1 MKLAVI
7 STAINPFALVVSKD
21 GLFKTIPGIPTL
33 THALQ
38 IRMSELKSAI
48 EKDAG
53 EVITGELMPPVAPET
68 EVWGAG
74 VTYLRS
80 RDARKEESD
89 TPDVYQR
96 VYEADRPELFFKAT
110 CRRTVG
116 NGDPIGIRYDSEA
129 SVPEPE
135 VAIVVNKFRE
145 IIGFSI
151 CNDMTARTIE
161 GENPLYLP
169 QAKSYLGSTS
179 LGPDITLAWLA
190 PSAADMSIHAEIKRG
205 SEIVWQADTAL
216 SGLNRTLPDLVD
228 YLFRCQTF
236 PDGVILSTGT
246 GIIPPLEFITK
257 EGDVISITVNG
268 LGLLSNPVV
277 TISADVNEAI

>member
-7 STAINPFALVVSKD
+7 STATNPFALVVSKN
-21 GLFKTIPGIPTL
+21 GMYKTITGIPTL
-33 THALQ
+33 TQALQ
-38 IRMSELKSAI
+38 IRMSELKVAI

-53 EVITGELMPPVAPET
+53 EVVTGVLGPPVAPET

>member
-7 STAINPFALVVSKD
+7 STATNPFALVVSKN
-21 GLFKTIPGIPTL
+21 GVFKTIPGIPTL
-33 THALQ
+33 TQALQ
-38 IRMSELKSAI
+38 MPMSDLKVAI

-53 EVITGELMPPVAPET
+53 EVVKGDLVPPVAPET

-268 LGLLSNPVV
+268 LGILSNPVV

>member
-7 STAINPFALVVSKD
+7 STAGNPFALVVSKN
-21 GLFKTIPGIPTL
+21 GIYKTIPGIPTL
-33 THALQ
+33 TQALQ
-38 IRMSELKSAI
+38 IRMSELKIAI
-48 EKDAG
+48 EKDSG
-53 EVITGELMPPVAPET
+53 EVVTGELVPPVAPET

-190 PSAADMSIHAEIKRG
+190 PSAADMTIHAEIKRG

-216 SGLNRTLPDLVD
+216 SGLNRTLPDLVN

-257 EGDVISITVNG
+257 EGDVISIMVNG
-268 LGLLSNPVV
+268 LGVLSNPVV

>member
-7 STAINPFALVVSKD
+7 STSTNPFALVVSKN
-21 GLFKTIPGIPTL
+21 GIYKTIPGIPTL
-33 THALQ
+33 TQALQ
-38 IRMSELKSAI
+38 IRMSELKVAI

-53 EVITGELMPPVAPET
+53 EVVTGELVPPVAPET

-116 NGDPIGIRYDSEA
+116 NGDPIGIRYDSDA

-205 SEIVWQADTAL
+205 TEIVWQADTAL

-257 EGDVISITVNG
+257 EGDVILITVNG
-268 LGLLSNPVV
+268 LGILSNPVV

>member
-7 STAINPFALVVSKD
+7 STASNPFALVVSKN
-21 GLFKTIPGIPTL
+21 GIYKTIPGIPTL
-33 THALQ
+33 TQALQ
-38 IRMSELKSAI
+38 IRMSELKIAI

-53 EVITGELMPPVAPET
+53 EVVTGELVPPVAPET

-190 PSAADMSIHAEIKRG
+190 PSAADMTIHAEIKRG

-216 SGLNRTLPDLVD
+216 SGLNRTLPDLVN

-268 LGLLSNPVV
+268 LGVLSNPVV

>member
-7 STAINPFALVVSKD
+7 STANNPFALVVSKN
-21 GLFKTIPGIPTL
+21 GVFKTIPGIPTL
-33 THALQ
+33 TQALQ
-38 IRMSELKSAI
+38 IRMSELKVAI

-53 EVITGELMPPVAPET
+53 EVVTGELVPPVAPET

-145 IIGFSI
+145 IIGYSI

-179 LGPDITLAWLA
+179 LGPDITLSWLA
-190 PSAADMSIHAEIKRG
+190 PSAAEMSIHAEIKRG
-205 SEIVWQADTAL
+205 SAIVWQADTAL

-228 YLFRCQTF
+228 YLFRCQT
-236 PDGVILSTGT
+236 DLA
-246 GIIPPLEFITK
+246 E
-257 EGDVISITVNG
+257 
-268 LGLLSNPVV
+268 LGY
-277 TISADVNEAI
+277 

>member
-7 STAINPFALVVSKD
+7 STATNPFALVVSKD

-277 TISADVNEAI
+277 TITADVNEAI

>member
-7 STAINPFALVVSKD
+7 STATNPFALVVSKN
-21 GLFKTIPGIPTL
+21 GVFKTIPGIPTL
-33 THALQ
+33 TQALQ
-38 IRMSELKSAI
+38 MRMSDLKVAI

-53 EVITGELMPPVAPET
+53 EVVTGELVPPVAPET

-216 SGLNRTLPDLVD
+216 SGLNRTLPDLVN

>member
-7 STAINPFALVVSKD
+7 STATNPFALVVSKD

-33 THALQ
+33 TQALQ
-38 IRMSELKSAI
+38 IRMNELKSAI

-53 EVITGELMPPVAPET
+53 EVVTGELMPPVAPET

-216 SGLNRTLPDLVD
+216 SGLNRTLPDLVN

>member
-7 STAINPFALVVSKD
+7 STATNPFALVVSKN
-21 GLFKTIPGIPTL
+21 GVFKTIPGIPTL
-33 THALQ
+33 TQALQ
-38 IRMSELKSAI
+38 MRMSDLKVAI

-53 EVITGELMPPVAPET
+53 EVVKGDLVPPVAPET

-96 VYEADRPELFFKAT
+96 VYEADRPELFFKST

-268 LGLLSNPVV
+268 LGILSNPVV

>member
-7 STAINPFALVVSKD
+7 STAGNPFALVVSKN
-21 GLFKTIPGIPTL
+21 GIYKTIPGIPTL
-33 THALQ
+33 TQALQ
-38 IRMSELKSAI
+38 IRMSELKIAI

-53 EVITGELMPPVAPET
+53 EVVTGELVPPVAPET

-190 PSAADMSIHAEIKRG
+190 PSAADMAIHAEIKRG
-205 SEIVWQADTAL
+205 AEIVWKADTAL
-216 SGLNRTLPDLVD
+216 SGLNRTLPDLVN

-268 LGLLSNPVV
+268 LGVLSNPVV

>member
-7 STAINPFALVVSKD
+7 STATNPFALVVSKN
-21 GLFKTIPGIPTL
+21 GVFKTIPGVPTL
-33 THALQ
+33 TQALQ
-38 IRMSELKSAI
+38 MRMSDLKVAI

-53 EVITGELMPPVAPET
+53 NVITGELVPPVAPET

-190 PSAADMSIHAEIKRG
+190 PSAAEMSIHAEIKRG

-268 LGLLSNPVV
+268 LGILSNPVV

>member
-7 STAINPFALVVSKD
+7 STASNPFALVVSKN
-21 GLFKTIPGIPTL
+21 GIYKTIPGIPTL
-33 THALQ
+33 TQALQ
-38 IRMSELKSAI
+38 IRMSDLKSAI
-48 EKDAG
+48 EKDSG
-53 EVITGELMPPVAPET
+53 EVVTGDLVPPVAPET

-179 LGPDITLAWLA
+179 LGPDITLAWMA
-190 PSAADMSIHAEIKRG
+190 PSAADMTIHAEIKRG
-205 SEIVWQADTAL
+205 TEIVWKADTAL
-216 SGLNRTLPDLVD
+216 SGLNRTLPDLVN

-268 LGLLSNPVV
+268 LGVLSNPVV

>member
-7 STAINPFALVVSKD
+7 STAGNPFALVVSKN
-21 GLFKTIPGIPTL
+21 GIYKTIPGIPTL
-33 THALQ
+33 TQALQ
-38 IRMSELKSAI
+38 IRMSELKIAI
-48 EKDAG
+48 EKDSG
-53 EVITGELMPPVAPET
+53 EVVTGELVPPVAPET

-190 PSAADMSIHAEIKRG
+190 PSAADMTIHAEIKRG
-205 SEIVWQADTAL
+205 SEIVWKADTAL
-216 SGLNRTLPDLVD
+216 SGLNRTLPDLVN

-268 LGLLSNPVV
+268 LGVLSNPVV

>member
-7 STAINPFALVVSKD
+7 STATNPFALVVSKD

-135 VAIVVNKFRE
+135 VAIVINKFRE

-190 PSAADMSIHAEIKRG
+190 PSASDMSIHAEIKRG

-277 TISADVNEAI
+277 TITADVNEAI

>member
-7 STAINPFALVVSKD
+7 STAGNPFALVVSKN
-21 GLFKTIPGIPTL
+21 GIYKTIPGIPTL
-33 THALQ
+33 TQALQ
-38 IRMSELKSAI
+38 IRMSELKIAI
-48 EKDAG
+48 EKDSG
-53 EVITGELMPPVAPET
+53 EVVTGELVPPVAPET

-190 PSAADMSIHAEIKRG
+190 PSAADMTIHAEIKRG
-205 SEIVWQADTAL
+205 SEIVWQADAAL
-216 SGLNRTLPDLVD
+216 SGLNRTLPDLVN

-257 EGDVISITVNG
+257 EGDVISIMVNG
-268 LGLLSNPVV
+268 LGVLSNPVV

>member
-7 STAINPFALVVSKD
+7 STATNPFALVVSKD

-135 VAIVVNKFRE
+135 VAIVINKFRE

-257 EGDVISITVNG
+257 EGDVITITVNG

>member
-7 STAINPFALVVSKD
+7 STVGNPFALVVSKN
-21 GLFKTIPGIPTL
+21 GIYKTIPGIPTL
-33 THALQ
+33 TQALQ
-38 IRMSELKSAI
+38 IRMSELKIAI
-48 EKDAG
+48 EKDSG
-53 EVITGELMPPVAPET
+53 EVVTGELVPPVAPET

-135 VAIVVNKFRE
+135 VAIVINKFRE

-190 PSAADMSIHAEIKRG
+190 PSAADMTIHAEIKRG
-205 SEIVWQADTAL
+205 SEIVWKADTAL
-216 SGLNRTLPDLVD
+216 SGLNRTLPDLVN

-268 LGLLSNPVV
+268 LGVLSNPVV

>member
-7 STAINPFALVVSKD
+7 STAGNPFALVVSKN
-21 GLFKTIPGIPTL
+21 GIYKTIPGIPTL
-33 THALQ
+33 TQALQ
-38 IRMSELKSAI
+38 IRMSELKIAI

-53 EVITGELMPPVAPET
+53 EVVTGELVPPVAPET

-190 PSAADMSIHAEIKRG
+190 PSAADMTIHAEIKRG

-216 SGLNRTLPDLVD
+216 SGLNRTLPDLVN

-268 LGLLSNPVV
+268 LGVLSNPVV

>member
-7 STAINPFALVVSKD
+7 STATNPFALVVSKD

-38 IRMSELKSAI
+38 IRMNELKSAI

-53 EVITGELMPPVAPET
+53 EVVTGEFMPPVAPET

>member
-7 STAINPFALVVSKD
+7 STASNPFALVVSKN
-21 GLFKTIPGIPTL
+21 GIFKTIPGIPTL
-33 THALQ
+33 TQALQ
-38 IRMSELKSAI
+38 IRMSELKIAI

-53 EVITGELMPPVAPET
+53 EVVTGELVPPVAPET

-179 LGPDITLAWLA
+179 LGPDITLVWLA
-190 PSAADMSIHAEIKRG
+190 PSAADMTIHAEIKRG

-216 SGLNRTLPDLVD
+216 SGLNRTLPDLVN

-268 LGLLSNPVV
+268 LGVLSNPVV
-277 TISADVNEAI
+277 KISADVNEAI

>member
-7 STAINPFALVVSKD
+7 STAGNPFALVVSKN
-21 GLFKTIPGIPTL
+21 GIYKTIPGIPTL
-33 THALQ
+33 TQALQ

-53 EVITGELMPPVAPET
+53 EVVTGELVPPVAPET

-190 PSAADMSIHAEIKRG
+190 PSAADMTIHAEIKRG
-205 SEIVWQADTAL
+205 SEIVWKADTAL
-216 SGLNRTLPDLVD
+216 SGLNRTLPDLVN

-257 EGDVISITVNG
+257 EGDVISIAVNG
-268 LGLLSNPVV
+268 LGVLSNPVV

>member
-7 STAINPFALVVSKD
+7 STATNPFALVVSKD

-135 VAIVVNKFRE
+135 VAIVINKFRE

-277 TISADVNEAI
+277 TITADVNEAI

>member
-7 STAINPFALVVSKD
+7 STATNPFALVVSKD

-257 EGDVISITVNG
+257 EGDVILITVNG

>member
-7 STAINPFALVVSKD
+7 STANNPFALVVSKD

-38 IRMSELKSAI
+38 IRMNELKSAI
-48 EKDAG
+48 EEDAG
-53 EVITGELMPPVAPET
+53 EVVTGELMPPVAPET

-216 SGLNRTLPDLVD
+216 SGLNRTLPDLVN

>member
-7 STAINPFALVVSKD
+7 STAGNPFALVVSKN
-21 GLFKTIPGIPTL
+21 GIYKTIPGIPTL
-33 THALQ
+33 TQALQ
-38 IRMSELKSAI
+38 IRMSELKIAI

-53 EVITGELMPPVAPET
+53 EVVTGELVPPVAPET

-179 LGPDITLAWLA
+179 LGPDITLVWLA
-190 PSAADMSIHAEIKRG
+190 PSAADMTIHAEIKRG

-216 SGLNRTLPDLVD
+216 SGLNRTLPDLVN

-268 LGLLSNPVV
+268 LGVLSNPVV

>member
-7 STAINPFALVVSKD
+7 STANNPFALVVSKN
-21 GLFKTIPGIPTL
+21 GVFKTIPGIPTL
-33 THALQ
+33 TQALQ
-38 IRMSELKSAI
+38 IRMSELKVAI

-53 EVITGELMPPVAPET
+53 EVVTGELVPPVAPET

-145 IIGFSI
+145 IIGYSI

-179 LGPDITLAWLA
+179 LGPDITLFWLA
-190 PSAADMSIHAEIKRG
+190 PSAAEMSIHAEIKRG
-205 SEIVWQADTAL
+205 SAIVWQADTAL

-257 EGDVISITVNG
+257 EGDVITITVNG
-268 LGLLSNPVV
+268 LGVLSNPVV

>member
-7 STAINPFALVVSKD
+7 STAGNPFALVVSKN
-21 GLFKTIPGIPTL
+21 GIYKTIPGIPTL
-33 THALQ
+33 TQALQ

-53 EVITGELMPPVAPET
+53 EVVTGELMPPVAPET

-190 PSAADMSIHAEIKRG
+190 PSAADMTIHAEIKRG

-216 SGLNRTLPDLVD
+216 SGLNRTLPDLVN

-257 EGDVISITVNG
+257 EGDVISIMVNG
-268 LGLLSNPVV
+268 LGVLSNPVV

>member
-7 STAINPFALVVSKD
+7 STAGNPFALVVSKN
-21 GLFKTIPGIPTL
+21 GIYKTIPGIPTL
-33 THALQ
+33 TQALQ

-48 EKDAG
+48 EKDSG
-53 EVITGELMPPVAPET
+53 EVVTGELVPPVAPET

-190 PSAADMSIHAEIKRG
+190 PSAADMTIHAEIKRG

-216 SGLNRTLPDLVD
+216 SGLNRTLPDLVN

-268 LGLLSNPVV
+268 LGVLSNTVV

>member
-7 STAINPFALVVSKD
+7 STASNPFALVVSKS
-21 GLFKTIPGIPTL
+21 GIYKTIPGIPTL
-33 THALQ
+33 TQALQ
-38 IRMSELKSAI
+38 IRISELKSVI
-48 EKDAG
+48 EKDSG
-53 EVITGELMPPVAPET
+53 EVVTGELVPPVAPET

-190 PSAADMSIHAEIKRG
+190 PSAADMTIHAEIKRG
-205 SEIVWQADTAL
+205 AEIVWKADTAL

-268 LGLLSNPVV
+268 LGVLSNPVV

>member
-7 STAINPFALVVSKD
+7 STTGNPFALVVSKN
-21 GLFKTIPGIPTL
+21 GIYKTIPGIPTL
-33 THALQ
+33 TQALQ
-38 IRMSELKSAI
+38 IRMSELKIAI

-53 EVITGELMPPVAPET
+53 EVVTGELVPPVAPET

-135 VAIVVNKFRE
+135 VAIVINKFRE

-205 SEIVWQADTAL
+205 FEIVWQADTAL

-268 LGLLSNPVV
+268 LGILSNPVV

>member
-7 STAINPFALVVSKD
+7 ATATNPFALVVSNN
-21 GLFKTIPGIPTL
+21 GTFKTIPGIPTL
-33 THALQ
+33 TQALQ
-38 IRMSELKSAI
+38 IRMSELKVAI

-53 EVITGELMPPVAPET
+53 EVVMGVLVPPVAPET

-80 RDARKEESD
+80 RDDRKEESD

-190 PSAADMSIHAEIKRG
+190 PSAADMTIHAEIKRG

-216 SGLNRTLPDLVD
+216 SGLNRTLPDLVN

-268 LGLLSNPVV
+268 LGVLSNTVV

>member
-7 STAINPFALVVSKD
+7 STATNPFALVVSKN
-21 GLFKTIPGIPTL
+21 GVFKTIPGIPTL
-33 THALQ
+33 TQALQ
-38 IRMSELKSAI
+38 MRMSDLKVAI

-53 EVITGELMPPVAPET
+53 EVVKGDLVPPVAPET

-268 LGLLSNPVV
+268 LGILSNPVV

>member
-7 STAINPFALVVSKD
+7 STANNPFALVVSKN
-21 GLFKTIPGIPTL
+21 GVFKTIPGIPTL
-33 THALQ
+33 TQALQ
-38 IRMSELKSAI
+38 IRMSELKVAI
-48 EKDAG
+48 EKDSG
-53 EVITGELMPPVAPET
+53 EVVTGEIVPPVAPET

-145 IIGFSI
+145 IIGYSI

-179 LGPDITLAWLA
+179 LGPDITLSWLA
-190 PSAADMSIHAEIKRG
+190 PSAAEMSIHAEIKRG
-205 SEIVWQADTAL
+205 SAIVWQADTAL

-257 EGDVISITVNG
+257 EGDVITITVNG
-268 LGLLSNPVV
+268 LGVLSNPVV

>member
-7 STAINPFALVVSKD
+7 STATNPFALVVSKD

-53 EVITGELMPPVAPET
+53 DVVTGELMPPVAPET

>member
-7 STAINPFALVVSKD
+7 STAGNPFALVVSKN
-21 GLFKTIPGIPTL
+21 GIYKTIPGIPTL
-33 THALQ
+33 TQALQ
-38 IRMSELKSAI
+38 IRMSELKIAI
-48 EKDAG
+48 EKDSG
-53 EVITGELMPPVAPET
+53 EVVTGELVPPVAPET

-190 PSAADMSIHAEIKRG
+190 PSAADMTIHAEIKRG

-216 SGLNRTLPDLVD
+216 SGLNRTLPDLVN

-268 LGLLSNPVV
+268 LGVLSNPVV